1 MTDNENLKI
10 LKKMGLTDY
19 ESKAYLA
26 LMSLISSK
34 ADTISK
40 ESGVP
45 RSKIYP
51 VLESLKQKN
60 LIKIRQG
67 RPLEYDVI
75 DPLES
80 LNNYRDEFL
89 KQLDILEQNLVEIY
103 DNKLPT
109 VNTPIQSI
117 EEINKIFQK
126 EKNILNKSKKVVL
139 IRLGFIL
146 PSEIDSFK
154 KLILKLDKKGIQIKI
169 LSVRECMVDGVK
181 INLEETLSDLPV
193 KIRYVKLPSAQ
204 LIIRDYKEMILV
216 FAENS
221 GKSIHNANMVGLYNT
236 YSTIIS
242 NYSSAFNKKWNAT
255 DN

>member
-1 MTDNENLKI
+1 MTENENLEI
-10 LKKMGLTDY
+10 LKMMGLTDY

-26 LMSLISSK
+26 LVSLITSK

-40 ESGVP
+40 QSGVP

-51 VLESLKQKN
+51 VLESLNQKK

-80 LNNYRDEFL
+80 LHNYKNDFL

-117 EEINKIFQK
+117 EDMDKIIQK
-126 EKNILNKSKKVVL
+126 EKDILKKSKKIVL

-154 KLILKLDKKGIQIKI
+154 KMILKLDKNGIQVKI
-169 LSVRECMVDGVK
+169 LSVRECLVDGVN
-181 INLEETLSDLPV
+181 INLEEILSELPV
-193 KIRYVKLPSAQ
+193 KIRYVQLPSAQ
-204 LIIRDYKEMILV
+204 LIIRDYKEMMLV

-242 NYSSAFNKKWNAT
+242 NYSSAFNKKWNSIE
-255 DN
+255 N

>member
-1 MTDNENLKI
+1 
-10 LKKMGLTDY
+10 MGLTDY

-26 LMSLISSK
+26 LMSLITSK

-80 LNNYRDEFL
+80 LTNYKEDFL
-89 KQLDILEQNLVEIY
+89 RQMDLLEKNLVEIY

-117 EEINKIFQK
+117 EDINKILQK
-126 EKNILNKSKKVVL
+126 QKDILNKSKKIVL
-139 IRLGFIL
+139 IRLGFLL
-146 PSEIDSFK
+146 PSEIDAFK
-154 KLILKLDKKGIQIKI
+154 KMILKLDKNGIRVKI
-169 LSVRECMVDGVK
+169 LSVSECEVDGVN
-181 INLEETLSDLPV
+181 INMEEILSNLPV
-193 KIRYVKLPSAQ
+193 NVRYVQLPSAQ
-204 LIIRDYKEMILV
+204 LIIRDYKEMMLV

-221 GKSIHNANMVGLYNT
+221 GKSIRNANMVGLYNT

-242 NYSSAFNKKWNAT
+242 NYSSAFNKKWNST
-255 DN
+255 DK

>member
-1 MTDNENLKI
+1 MTDNENLNI

-26 LMSLISSK
+26 LMSLITSK

-80 LNNYRDEFL
+80 LTNYKEDFL
-89 KQLDILEQNLVEIY
+89 RQMDILEKNLVEIY

-117 EEINKIFQK
+117 EDINKILQK
-126 EKNILNKSKKVVL
+126 QKDILNKSKKIVL
-139 IRLGFIL
+139 IRLGFLL
-146 PSEIDSFK
+146 PSEVDSFK
-154 KLILKLDKKGIQIKI
+154 KMILKLDKNGIKVKI
-169 LSVRECMVDGVK
+169 LSVSKCEVDGVN
-181 INLEETLSDLPV
+181 IDMEEILSNLPV
-193 KIRYVKLPSAQ
+193 NVRYVQLPSAQ
-204 LIIRDYKEMILV
+204 LIIRDYKEMMLV

-221 GKSIHNANMVGLYNT
+221 GKSIRNANMVGLYNT

-242 NYSSAFNKKWNAT
+242 NYSSAFNRKWNST
-255 DN
+255 DK

>member
-1 MTDNENLKI
+1 MDDENLKI
-10 LKKMGLTDY
+10 LKKMGLTEY

-26 LMSLISSK
+26 LISLISSK

-40 ESGVP
+40 TAEVP

-51 VLESLKQKN
+51 VLESLEHKR

-75 DPLES
+75 DPSEALK
-80 LNNYRDEFL
+80 NYKEEFL
-89 KQLDILEQNLVEIY
+89 KQLDILEGNLVEIY
-103 DNKLPT
+103 DNKLPA

-117 EEINKIFQK
+117 EDIKKIVQK
-126 EKNILNKSKKVVL
+126 QNDILNKSKKVVL

-146 PSEIDSFK
+146 PSNIDSFK
-154 KLILKLDKKGIQIKI
+154 KLMIKLVKGGVRVKILAVSECVVDGVTINLKKI
-169 LSVRECMVDGVK
+169 LSQ
-181 INLEETLSDLPV
+181 LPV
-193 KIRYVKLPSAQ
+193 EVKYVKLPSAQ
-204 LIIRDYKEMILV
+204 LIIRDYKEMMLV

-221 GKSIHNANMVGLYNT
+221 GKSIQNANMVGLYNT

-242 NYSSAFNKKWNAT
+242 NYSSAFNKKWSMSE
-255 DN
+255 

>member
-1 MTDNENLKI
+1 MTDNENLEI

-26 LMSLISSK
+26 LMSLITSK

-80 LNNYRDEFL
+80 LTNYKEDFL
-89 KQLDILEQNLVEIY
+89 RQMDLLEKNLVEIY

-117 EEINKIFQK
+117 EDINKILQK
-126 EKNILNKSKKVVL
+126 QKDILNKSKKIVL
-139 IRLGFIL
+139 IRLGFLL
-146 PSEIDSFK
+146 PSEIDAFK
-154 KLILKLDKKGIQIKI
+154 KMILKLDKNGIRVKI
-169 LSVRECMVDGVK
+169 LSVSECEVDGVN
-181 INLEETLSDLPV
+181 INMEEILSNLPV
-193 KIRYVKLPSAQ
+193 NVRYVQLPSAQ
-204 LIIRDYKEMILV
+204 LIIRDYKEMMLV

-221 GKSIHNANMVGLYNT
+221 GKSIRNANMVGLYNT

-242 NYSSAFNKKWNAT
+242 NYSSAFNKKWNST
-255 DN
+255 DK

>member
-1 MTDNENLKI
+1 MGNDENLAI

-26 LMSLISSK
+26 LISLISSK

-40 ESGVP
+40 EAQVP

-51 VLESLKQKN
+51 VLESLEQKN
-60 LIKIRQG
+60 LIIIRQG

-75 DPLES
+75 DPSES
-80 LNNYRDEFL
+80 LKNYKEEFL
-89 KQLDILEQNLVEIY
+89 NELRILEENLIEIY
-103 DNKLPT
+103 ENKLPT

-117 EEINKIFQK
+117 EEIKKIVQK
-126 EKNILNKSKKVVL
+126 EKDILNKSKKVVL

-154 KLILKLDKKGIQIKI
+154 RIIIKLNQRGVKVKI
-169 LSVRECMVDGVK
+169 LAVYECVVDGVT
-181 INLEETLSDLPV
+181 INLKNILSELPV
-193 KIRYVKLPSAQ
+193 EVKYVKLPSAQ
-204 LIIRDYKEMILV
+204 LIIRDYKEMMLV

-242 NYSSAFNKKWNAT
+242 NYSSAFNKKWTASK
-255 DN
+255 